1 MTLTQWF
8 IFFLLVQVIHG
19 LSTWKLYIKA
29 GRQAWEAFVPVYNA
43 IVLMQIINRPKWWT
57 ALLFVPIINLIMF
70 PVVWVETCR
79 SFGKNTYLDTAL
91 AVLSCGLYVTYLNY
105 TQDLIHLKDRSI
117 EPKSSSGEWTSS
129 ILFAIVAATLVHTYF
144 MQPFVIPT
152 SSLEKTLLKGDFL
165 LVSKFHYG
173 ARIPM
178 TAVSAPMVHDTLPK
192 FNTPSYI
199 ADDLNRDGWKNK
211 LSFPYMRIPGFQKIK
226 RNDIVVFNWPADS
239 SYSMAD
245 NNPDRKYLKP
255 IDKKTNYVK
264 RCVGIAGDSLEIK
277 DGYVFIDGKKTQLPD
292 RAKTQFYYTVIS
304 KKYLTAKYLKEEIGT
319 TEFDIY
325 YKAPLQYKENFE
337 KYFDVTLFPTDSTY
351 ILAKINHTIPLNNPE
366 IRQTDRYSINMSVE
380 EKEKLSKN
388 PSVTSIIRVIK
399 PKGVREIGERGSAT
413 IFPKYSD
420 YKWNRDNFG
429 PIYIPEAGKTVAIN
443 KQVLPLYKDIITE
456 YEGNKLNTD
465 GDKIYING
473 ALATSYTFKQDY
485 YWMMGDNRP
494 NSLDAR
500 YWGYVPFDHVV
511 GKPVFVWMS
520 ISGVELG
527 FGNFKNWVFNKD
539 RIFTTVGGSGKPVS
553 YLPYFLALLILWQGF
568 KFYQKKKKS
577 KEE

>member
-1 MTLTQWF
+1 MALTQWF
-8 IFFLLVQVIHG
+8 IFFLILQVIHG

-29 GRQAWEAFVPVYNA
+29 GRQAWEAFVPIYNA
-43 IVLMQIINRPKWWT
+43 VILMQIINRPKWWVI
-57 ALLFVPIINLIMF
+57 LLFVPIINLIII
-70 PVVWVETCR
+70 PVTWVETCR
-79 SFGKNTYLDTAL
+79 SFGKNTYSDTAL
-91 AVLSCGLYVTYLNY
+91 AILSFGLYITYLNY
-105 TQDLIHLKDRSI
+105 TQELKHIKNRSI
-117 EPKSSSGEWTSS
+117 DPKSSSGEWTSS

-199 ADDLNRDGWKNK
+199 ADDLNKDGWKNK

-239 SYSMAD
+239 SYSMGV

-264 RCVGIAGDSLEIK
+264 RCVGIAGDSLELK
-277 DGYVFIDGKKTQLPD
+277 DGYVFINGKQTQLPD

-319 TEFDIY
+319 TEFNQF
-325 YKAPLQYKENFE
+325 YKVNKIAAQRYGFKN
-337 KYFDVTLFPTDSTY
+337 TLPFPNDSTSY
-351 ILAKINHTIPLNNPE
+351 LIELPGGMKNLNKDF
-366 IRQTDRYSINMSVE
+366 RTTDRYSINMSVE
-380 EKEKLSKN
+380 EKEKLRKN
-388 PSVTSIIRVIK
+388 PDVSSINRNIK
-399 PKGVREIGERGSAT
+399 PKGEREGN

-420 YKWNRDNFG
+420 YKWNGDNFG
-429 PIYIPEAGKTVAIN
+429 PIYIPEAGKTVALN

-465 GDKIYING
+465 GDNIYING
-473 ALATSYTFKQDY
+473 AIATRYTFKQDY
-485 YWMMGDNRP
+485 YWMMGDNRQ

-553 YLPYFLALLILWQGF
+553 YLPYFLAFIILWQGF
-568 KFYQKKKKS
+568 KFYKKKKKS